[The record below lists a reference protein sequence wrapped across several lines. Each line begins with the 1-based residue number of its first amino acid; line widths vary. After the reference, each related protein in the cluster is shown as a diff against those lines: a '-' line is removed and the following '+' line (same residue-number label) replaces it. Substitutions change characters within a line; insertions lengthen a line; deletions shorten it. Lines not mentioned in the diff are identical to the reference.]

1 MAFDTYITF
10 PEQTGIKGEA
20 GSKDAKEAAST
31 GKPIQL
37 QSFGFGSAMAT
48 TQARSDVGGA
58 TTGRGKFNPFTG
70 EANLDTA
77 GASFAYH
84 AAAGTVFKEVH
95 VHMFL
100 SVNSENS
107 GDQKSLNVIHLRL
120 TDVVISSYTVS
131 VGGGDDLPTMSFELN
146 VGGMFFKYTPLDPKT
161 KTSLQSANAKFFGW
175 SILTNQELTA

>member
-10 PEQTGIKGEA
+10 PGLSNIKGEA
-20 GSKDAKEAAST
+20 GSDEAIEKTKAY

-37 QSFGFGSAMAT
+37 QSFGFGSVMAT

-77 GASFAYH
+77 GAPFAYH
-84 AAAGTVFKEVH
+84 SAAGTVFKEVH

-100 SVNSENS
+100 SVNDENGSE
-107 GDQKSLNVIHLRL
+107 QKSLNVVHVRL

-146 VGGMFFKYTPLDPKT
+146 VGGMFFEFWPLDAKT
-161 KTSLQSANAKFFGW
+161 KTKLGIGHKFGW